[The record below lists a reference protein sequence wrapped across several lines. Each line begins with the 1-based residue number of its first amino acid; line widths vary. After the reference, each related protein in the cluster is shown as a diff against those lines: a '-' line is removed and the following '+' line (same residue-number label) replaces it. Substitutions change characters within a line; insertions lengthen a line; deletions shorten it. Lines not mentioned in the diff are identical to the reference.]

1 MRQVSSN
8 DFVRDFGDRVREIRL
23 ERGLSQEALAD
34 KAGLHR
40 TAVSFVERALRS
52 ATLETVE
59 KLAIA
64 LEVEASDLMPK
75 IRAKRRASR

>member
-1 MRQVSSN
+1 MASN
-8 DFVRDFGDRVREIRL
+8 DFVRDFGDRVRAIRL

-64 LEVEASDLMPK
+64 LDVEASELMPK
-75 IRAKRRASR
+75 IRPRKRSTR

>member
-1 MRQVSSN
+1 M
-8 DFVRDFGDRVREIRL
+8 REIRL

>member
-1 MRQVSSN
+1 MASN
-8 DFVRDFGDRVREIRL
+8 DFVRDFGNRVREIRL

-75 IRAKRRASR
+75 IRAKRRTSR